1 MRNERTD
8 EMAER
13 MIGAV
18 TDATPPALR
27 QFAVYEFGVPT
38 GPERM
43 HVWVSALDR
52 RIEQLERAL
61 LDAGHRIAVLEH
73 RLALLEDAEVRA

>member
-13 MIGAV
+13 MIDAA
-18 TDATPPALR
+18 TDTTPPTLR
-27 QFAVYEFGVPT
+27 QFAVYDYGIPT

-52 RIEQLERAL
+52 RVEVLERAL
-61 LDAGHRIAVLEH
+61 LDAGHRISVLE
-73 RLALLEDAEVRA
+73 RRVALLEDAEVRA